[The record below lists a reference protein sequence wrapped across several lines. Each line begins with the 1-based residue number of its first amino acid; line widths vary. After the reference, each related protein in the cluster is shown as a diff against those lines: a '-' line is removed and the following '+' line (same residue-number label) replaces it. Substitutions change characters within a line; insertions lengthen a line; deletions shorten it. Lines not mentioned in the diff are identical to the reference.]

1 VDDVILRLKLYAA
14 AILAALAA
22 AFGIYAKGRA
32 DAKAKRAVK
41 DLKQE
46 VQTHD
51 RINQAD
57 TGAGLSDDDR
67 IARLREFADRHG
79 NRPPKAGGR

>member
-1 VDDVILRLKLYAA
+1 MILRLKLYAA
-14 AILAALAA
+14 AILAFVAGAL
-22 AFGIYAKGRA
+22 GIYAKGRS

-51 RINQAD
+51 RINHAD
-57 TGAGLSDDDR
+57 TGAGLSDDARAD
-67 IARLREFADRHG
+67 RLREFAARHG